1 VFGFTA
7 MKDLELE
14 ESIASLTE
22 FLQLAFEP
30 IPPRKPSCK
39 NRRRT
44 IKTKAG
50 AP

>member
-22 FLQLAFEP
+22 SRVVKIEGGQSKRKQGRRENKHFLTAL
-30 IPPRKPSCK
+30 
-39 NRRRT
+39 
-44 IKTKAG
+44 
-50 AP
+50 